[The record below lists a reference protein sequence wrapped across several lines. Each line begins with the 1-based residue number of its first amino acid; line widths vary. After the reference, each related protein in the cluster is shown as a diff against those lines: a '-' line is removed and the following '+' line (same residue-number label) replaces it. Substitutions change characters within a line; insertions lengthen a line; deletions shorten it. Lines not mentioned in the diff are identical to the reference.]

1 VFDIGKL
8 GKGQFTYYLRGIA
21 DDQVDYYLGR
31 GEADGYWFG
40 GGAAALGLT
49 GAITK
54 DNADAFYAVM
64 GGYHP
69 TTWMALS
76 RDAKKRDFLDVLSP
90 KQRRV
95 VLEAE
100 QAAYDK
106 HGTRGGPVYGYDFVM
121 RPTKSVS
128 LVHALASP
136 AVRETITLAH
146 RESVA
151 AVMQYLERHCAVAR
165 RGAGGARSIASHG
178 LICGCFEHRTSR
190 CGDPLLHTHVVT
202 ANLLQGEDG
211 RWGALYSRDFYRH
224 ALTAGYLYQAE
235 MRQRLTR
242 ELGVGWTPVRKG
254 VAEIVGVPRQV
265 IKVFSQRRE
274 EIEAY
279 MDAPAFRARFGRSA
293 RAFQIAT
300 RWTRQPKAEPLPE
313 HELLEA
319 WRERAAQLG
328 FGEREIQQLLGRTTF
343 RERTAEELHTA
354 KDVLAGP
361 LGLTE
366 KLSSFTRREALRG
379 WASQLPQGGSVADLE
394 RLADDFLAD
403 AERAVPLAFVL
414 STDPSN
420 RRYTTPGLVAIEKR
434 IINYALQTRGSDCG
448 VIDDATVAQV
458 LAAREDL
465 NDEQREMVRRTCTS
479 GDGVQVVV
487 GPAGSGK
494 TRAMSAIHQ
503 VYKTAGHHLLGA
515 SLGGH
520 AAKKLQDS
528 SGIPCFTITS
538 LLGFLQRGEL
548 VLDDRSVLVL
558 DETGM
563 VGTRQLAAVFEFT
576 RAARAKVV
584 VVGDDKQLPEID
596 AGGGLRAL
604 RSRLDVIELRENVR
618 QRHAPAW
625 EREAVKLLRDG
636 QIGEAMAVYD
646 EHERVTVLDDPME
659 VRRTLISDAWR
670 AATSEMTTP
679 PHFLRAMV
687 LAAENHEVDDLN
699 GLFRALMDRHGYLGK
714 HRLTVGEREFAEGDN
729 IICLYNKYRLGVR
742 NGTRGIVEKVHRRD
756 RALEVLTEDGVRVRL
771 PAWYLDA
778 GYVDYGYALTVHKAQ
793 GLTTERVFF
802 LGGPSI
808 YRELVYTAGTRG
820 TVSNRFYVTASD
832 DSLREL
838 MHTPM
843 PREQADP
850 LDAFVQAAM
859 QSRAKSFAIDE
870 SQAIKLSA
878 RFMDEAE
885 LRAELA
891 RIRQTLTTRPP
902 DLSIAVQHA
911 ATRYAQ
917 AVAERNSAWRILED
931 LQRERARPAR
941 IRWSHQQHHA
951 ELDDLITRRRQALG
965 IANERVAELHQEL
978 QRLEDQ
984 QARLDE
990 WIVEHSDEL
999 QRLVAYGGELDHRER
1014 RDLDQLVA
1022 EEPAWLVNT
1031 LGERP
1036 ERPAARL
1043 AWRSMAGDLREY
1055 RERYGIT
1062 DADSAFGAQLPTDP
1076 GQIAAYQELAERL
1089 QVTRANI
1096 ERMGPVEVEILE
1108 DIVGLE
1114 LGR

>member
-1 VFDIGKL
+1 MFDIGKL

-21 DDQVDYYLGR
+21 DDRVDYYLGR
-31 GEADGYWFG
+31 GEADGHWFG

-69 TTWMALS
+69 ATWMALS
-76 RDAKKRDFLDVLSP
+76 RDAKQRDYLDALSP
-90 KQRRV
+90 AERRA

-106 HGTRGGPVYGYDFVM
+106 HGVRGGPVYGYDFVM

-128 LVHALASP
+128 LLHALGSP
-136 AVRETITLAH
+136 AVHETITLAH
-146 RESVA
+146 RASVA
-151 AVMQYLERHCAVAR
+151 AVMQYLERQCAVAR
-165 RGAGGARSIASHG
+165 RGAAGAQEIGSRG

-202 ANLLQGEDG
+202 ANLLQGSDG
-211 RWGALYSRDFYRH
+211 RWGGLYSKAFYRH

-242 ELGVGWTPVRKG
+242 ELGVEWTPVRKG
-254 VAEIVGVPRQV
+254 VAEIAGVPREV
-265 IKVFSQRRE
+265 IKAFSQRRE
-274 EIEAY
+274 EIQAY

-300 RWTRQPKAEPLPE
+300 RWTRRPKAEPLPE

-319 WRERAAQLG
+319 WRDRAAQLG
-328 FGEREIQQLLGRTTF
+328 FGEREIGQLLGRTTF
-343 RERTAEELHTA
+343 RQRTGEELHAA
-354 KDVLAGP
+354 KEVLAGP

-379 WASQLPQGGSVADLE
+379 WASQLPHGGSVADLE

-403 AERAVPLAFVL
+403 AQRAVPLAFVP
-414 STDPSN
+414 STDPSS

-434 IINYALQTRGSDCG
+434 IINYALETRDSGCG
-448 VIDDATVAQV
+448 VVDDTSVAQV
-458 LAAREDL
+458 LAVREDL
-465 NDEQREMVRRTCTS
+465 NDEQHEMVRRTCTS

-503 VYKTAGHHLLGA
+503 VYRTAGHHLLGG

-538 LLGFLQRGEL
+538 LLGSLQRGEL

-618 QRHAPAW
+618 QRKAPQW
-625 EREAVKLLRDG
+625 EREAVKLLRAG

-687 LAAENHEVDDLN
+687 LAAENHEVADLN

-714 HRLTVGEREFAEGDN
+714 HRLQVGERQFAEGDN
-729 IICLYNKYRLGVR
+729 IICLYNKHRLGVR
-742 NGTRGIVEKVHRRD
+742 NGTRGVVEQVHRGD
-756 RALEVLTEDGVRVRL
+756 RALQVLTEDGVRVRL

-778 GYVDYGYALTVHKAQ
+778 GYVDHGYALTVHKAQ

-808 YRELVYTAGTRG
+808 YRELVYVAGTRG

-838 MHTPM
+838 VHTPA

-850 LDAFVQAAM
+850 LDEFVRAAM
-859 QSRAKSFAIDE
+859 QSHAKSFAVDE
-870 SQAIKLSA
+870 SQAIKLSV

-885 LRAELA
+885 LRAELG
-891 RIRQTLTTRPP
+891 RIRQTLATRPP
-902 DLSIAVQHA
+902 DLSVAVQHA

-917 AVAERNSAWRILED
+917 AVAERDSAWRILED

-941 IRWSHQQHHA
+941 RRWGHTQHHA

-965 IANERVAELHQEL
+965 IADERVAELHEEL

-984 QARLDE
+984 QAHLDE
-990 WIVEHSDEL
+990 WIVEHSQEL
-999 QRLVAYGGELDHRER
+999 QRLLAYGGELDDRQR
-1014 RDLDQLVA
+1014 RDLDRLVA
-1022 EEPAWLVNT
+1022 EEPAWLVNA

-1043 AWRSMAGDLREY
+1043 AWRSMAGDLRAY
-1055 RERYGIT
+1055 RERYAIT

-1076 GQIAAYQELAERL
+1076 GQVAVYQELAERL
-1089 QVTRANI
+1089 RVTRVNI
-1096 ERMGPVEVEILE
+1096 QRMGPVEVEIL
-1108 DIVGLE
+1108 DDVAGLE
-1114 LGR
+1114 ISR